1 MKKKIIS
8 MTIVLVIFFIF
19 NIRVVALAE
28 DGDTQFVTTASQLK
42 SNGAIVYQNET
53 DSVVIDSNDLYILAD
68 AFDSFKTAV
77 YSQMAAM
84 NTYLTME
91 DEGIDLTTSNDIHVV
106 HATPSDI
113 VDPLSVNF
121 DTLIE
126 GLAASQSIPHTPSE
140 YGYAEGTSLYK
151 TAEGLLTT
159 EASDETEMIEI
170 EGAIADNLSAGSS
183 AWVDGKLIL
192 GTGVDNKAFYEQ
204 GNTDGY
210 EQGYTDGYNNL
221 PDLKV
226 SFGMYGDDSP
236 SNFAWST
243 LSMTVPEGY
252 TKLDLQFGTTGS
264 IPYNWTISG
273 CGLNVNETYSSGVH
287 KTYNL
292 NYSGTSSIDIR
303 ICYRYTYVTP
313 VAVFSRS

>member
-1 MKKKIIS
+1 MKKKITS

-19 NIRVVALAE
+19 NTRVVALAE
-28 DGDTQFVTTASQLK
+28 GGDTQFVTTASQLK

-159 EASDETEMIEI
+159 EASDGTEIIEI
-170 EGAIADNLSAGSS
+170 EGAIADNLSAGTS

-210 EQGYTDGYNNL
+210 EQGYTDAYNHL
-221 PDLKV
+221 PDLTV
-226 SFGMYGDDSP
+226 GFGMEGDVGDDAD
-236 SNFAWST
+236 NYVCAR
-243 LSMTVPEGY
+243 LYMTVPEGY
-252 TKLDLQFGTTGS
+252 KKLDLHFDSGAV
-264 IPYNWTISG
+264 PVMWWISG
-273 CGLNVNETYSSGVH
+273 CGLNVTEYYSSGSN
-287 KTYNL
+287 KIYNL
-292 NYSGTSSIDIR
+292 NYSGTSTITIR
-303 ICYRYTYVTP
+303 IQYHYSYACPY
-313 VAVFSRS
+313 AVFSR

>member
-8 MTIVLVIFFIF
+8 MIFLLTIFFSTYM
-19 NIRVVALAE
+19 VALAE
-28 DGDTQFVTTASQLK
+28 DGNTQFISTASQLK
-42 SNGAIVYQNET
+42 SKGVIVYQNET

-77 YSQMAAM
+77 YSQMAEM

-91 DEGIDLTTSNDIHVV
+91 DKGIDLTTSNDIHVI
-106 HATPSDI
+106 HSTPSDI

-151 TAEGLLTT
+151 TVEGLLTT

-170 EGAIADNLSAGSS
+170 EGAIADNLSAGTS

-192 GTGVDNKAFYEQ
+192 GTGVDNKSFYEQ

-210 EQGYTDGYNNL
+210 EQGNTDGYEQGNIDGYKQGYTDGYKQGNYDIRVRINITTYNKENYIGMQDTL
-221 PDLKV
+221 HGYFYIYKRGDNFTV
-226 SFGMYGDDSP
+226 S
-236 SNFAWST
+236 AI
-243 LSMTVPEGY
+243 E
-252 TKLDLQFGTTGS
+252 
-264 IPYNWTISG
+264 
-273 CGLNVNETYSSGVH
+273 GLNYTSLVSVAQGAVRSIKTSIEIISVN
-287 KTYNL
+287 
-292 NYSGTSSIDIR
+292 
-303 ICYRYTYVTP
+303 
-313 VAVFSRS
+313 AV